1 MYICVCNGVT
11 ERQISAAVT
20 EGAST
25 MRDLRKCLGVA
36 SECGRC
42 ARSARECLR
51 AAADTNRP
59 ALKAGWAESAA
70 RSFNGLLV
78 LEPETY

>member
-11 ERQISAAVT
+11 ERQIGVAAKR
-20 EGAST
+20 GAT
-25 MRDLRKCLGVA
+25 TIRDLRECLGVA

-51 AAADTNRP
+51 DAMDTHRVEQKIARNENSVSP
-59 ALKAGWAESAA
+59 FGEWLK
-70 RSFNGLLV
+70 
-78 LEPETY
+78 LEPEAS

>member
-25 MRDLRKCLGVA
+25 LRDLRKYLGVA

-51 AAADTNRP
+51 AAADSDR
-59 ALKAGWAESAA
+59 AAQKVGWAESAS